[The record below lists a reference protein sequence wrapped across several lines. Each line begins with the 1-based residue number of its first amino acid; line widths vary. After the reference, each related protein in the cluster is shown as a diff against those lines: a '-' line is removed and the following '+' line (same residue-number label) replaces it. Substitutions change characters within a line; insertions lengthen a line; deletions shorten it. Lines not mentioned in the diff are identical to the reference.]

1 MIQTVATTETL
12 PETASAS
19 AAGTIETER
28 EIVAEEEIAE
38 ATGRGPGN
46 DVIIREIAQCHRIST
61 DETVGETEIEVAETV
76 AQDEME
82 IGGIAH
88 AGRTIGMIA
97 MTNDYPLANIHRQ
110 KAAKHRDDRRRSPSP
125 SLSALPTRPHPENT
139 SRKSQPNIKVKSD
152 KRSPSPPRRDRSS
165 RRDASP
171 SPVRMEQDEYD
182 DDIEVEGQDDDDVAA
197 MQAMM
202 GFGGFGTT
210 KGKKVAGNN
219 AGGVRKEKKSEYRQ
233 YMNRQGGFNRPL
245 SPSR

>member
-1 MIQTVATTETL
+1 MIHAAPGGPTAVKCGMIQTVATETL
-12 PETASAS
+12 PEIASAS
-19 AAGTIETER
+19 AAGTIEIER
-28 EIVAEEEIAE
+28 EIETEDETAEG
-38 ATGRGPGN
+38 TDRGHEN
-46 DVIIREIAQCHRIST
+46 DVITREIAQCHRIST
-61 DETVGETEIEVAETV
+61 DKTVGGTEIEAAEIV

-82 IGGIAH
+82 IGGTALVD
-88 AGRTIGMIA
+88 RTIGMTV
-97 MTNDYPLANIHRQ
+97 MTLRKTNDPNA
-110 KAAKHRDDRRRSPSP
+110 KAKA
-125 SLSALPTRPHPENT
+125 
-139 SRKSQPNIKVKSD
+139 D
-152 KRSPSPPRRDRSS
+152 KRSPSPARRDRGS

-171 SPVRMEQDEYD
+171 SPARMEQDEYD